1 MNDIKVGDRVRGI
14 RSGNDWVVM
23 GIDGDMAW
31 LKSDGGEY
39 TERFCKVLT
48 RIEPEKVV
56 LTPKYSVGQR
66 VNCIGQGKVQVTGPE
81 VGYHIEGWGGL
92 WPESLFEFLPEPCD
106 KCKGSGVASEG
117 GA

>member
-1 MNDIKVGDRVRGI
+1 MNDTIRVGDKVRGI

-48 RIEPEKVV
+48 RIEPEPVT
-56 LTPKYSVGQR
+56 LTPKYAVGQE
-66 VNCIGQGKVQVTGPE
+66 VIGIGSGSRYRLE
-81 VGYHIEGWGGL
+81 ECAIAYYVGHGDGW
-92 WPESLFEFLPEPCD
+92 LPERSLKPVPEPRPT
-106 KCKGSGVASEG
+106 CKGSGVASE
-117 GA
+117 